1 MTKTLLLVLPALQE
15 VLSADFRQIKY
26 SLFPP
31 LSLLTLAGLT
41 PEDRF
46 RVIVR
51 DDHVESAMVDEQV
64 DLVGMTVY
72 VSSAYRAYEL
82 ADIYRRR
89 GAKIVLGG
97 IHPTTLPDEA
107 AKHADAVCMGP
118 AESVWGDLLRDFEQ
132 GRLRK
137 LYRGVSQ
144 GSAPRVPVARR
155 DLMNPSAYLVPH
167 TLVTSRGCPHACD
180 FCYKSSFWGERY
192 YEPRPVEDIERELA
206 TFGSRFA
213 FFLDDNFLADRARVR
228 AIFDVLRGTGTVWQ
242 AAASLD
248 AAQAPGYLAEAY
260 AAGCR
265 SLFVGFESL
274 AADNMWGA
282 HKPVNAT
289 TDYAEAV
296 RRFHDAGIMING
308 SFVFGF
314 DGDRPDVFDRT
325 TEFAIENRI
334 ETATFHILT
343 PFPGTRFFAEVDAQE
358 RLLHRDWR
366 LYDTRHAVFRPAHLS
381 PGALEEGYWR
391 AYDEFYSYGS
401 ILRRAT
407 GLPSAL
413 KRIAYNVG
421 WKKMDGLWAALIHLG
436 LLPQI
441 RPLFEQI
448 LAASAPA
455 NPKSLGTTPGVECA
469 LPRPATTIGG
479 ARA

>member
-1 MTKTLLLVLPALQE
+1 MTKTLLHVLPALQE

-192 YEPRPVEDIERELA
+192 YEP
-206 TFGSRFA
+206 
-213 FFLDDNFLADRARVR
+213 
-228 AIFDVLRGTGTVWQ
+228 
-242 AAASLD
+242 
-248 AAQAPGYLAEAY
+248 
-260 AAGCR
+260 
-265 SLFVGFESL
+265 
-274 AADNMWGA
+274 
-282 HKPVNAT
+282 
-289 TDYAEAV
+289 
-296 RRFHDAGIMING
+296 
-308 SFVFGF
+308 
-314 DGDRPDVFDRT
+314 
-325 TEFAIENRI
+325 
-334 ETATFHILT
+334 
-343 PFPGTRFFAEVDAQE
+343 
-358 RLLHRDWR
+358 
-366 LYDTRHAVFRPAHLS
+366 
-381 PGALEEGYWR
+381 
-391 AYDEFYSYGS
+391 
-401 ILRRAT
+401 
-407 GLPSAL
+407 
-413 KRIAYNVG
+413 
-421 WKKMDGLWAALIHLG
+421 
-436 LLPQI
+436 
-441 RPLFEQI
+441 
-448 LAASAPA
+448 
-455 NPKSLGTTPGVECA
+455 
-469 LPRPATTIGG
+469 
-479 ARA
+479 